1 MDGTRCAAE
10 PGCRWER
17 SEAEGFCRGDGT
29 RYQNPG
35 QACRKLERPFDC
47 VLESTGCSFTSD
59 VEAPWRPRSFCSND
73 VAFALQACMS
83 MPGCNWR
90 GRSSYGGWCS
100 GSGDGEGCAFETTQT
115 SCTQHGC
122 TWTVAA

>member
-35 QACRKLERPFDC
+35 QACRKLERPLDC

-73 VAFALQACMS
+73 VAFALQALYVDA
-83 MPGCNWR
+83 GLQLERAQLLRRLVLRIWR
-90 GRSSYGGWCS
+90 RRRLRL
-100 GSGDGEGCAFETTQT
+100 
-115 SCTQHGC
+115 
-122 TWTVAA
+122 